1 MAKKQKSSL
10 QSAKKGV
17 VNKVSSSET
26 PVKKGKKD
34 VQKEKKDLKTFKTL
48 AKSVKG
54 KMSKTL
60 AKDKVQKMT
69 GKKKKPVRKPTL
81 KNRLRYKG
89 KLIPINLEEQIR
101 ECYKHWRKKKGKSK
115 RVTYEDIIN
124 AFYENKNKAIAD
136 LDNYTADPFCGIDEL
151 ESGIYEFHYFF
162 MNKLREMVE
171 LYQIKTPKYNV
182 MRWGDDF
189 YQRVSRGE
197 LRAELD
203 DFTDTLYKA
212 YAEARRNGESPESP
226 QWQFEMAILIYSGEI
241 FVDFNKTDIDDTLI
255 PYLI

>member
-1 MAKKQKSSL
+1 MAKKQKSSS
-10 QSAKKGV
+10 QATKKGV
-17 VNKVSSSET
+17 VNKVDSSET
-26 PVKKGKKD
+26 PIKASKKQVGNS
-34 VQKEKKDLKTFKTL
+34 KKDLKTFKTL

-54 KMSKTL
+54 KMSKSL
-60 AKDKVQKMT
+60 AKDKVAKMS
-69 GKKKKPVRKPTL
+69 GKKKKGRKPTL

-89 KLIPINLEEQIR
+89 RLIPINLEEQIR
-101 ECYKHWRKKKGKSK
+101 ECYKHWKKKKGKSK
-115 RVTYEDIIN
+115 KVTYEDIIN
-124 AFYENKNKAIAD
+124 AFYENKNKAVGD
-136 LDNYTADPFCGIDEL
+136 LDNYVADPFCGIDEL

-171 LYQIKTPKYNV
+171 LYQIKTPKYYV
-182 MRWGDDF
+182 KRWGDDF
-189 YQRVSRGE
+189 YQKVSRGE

-212 YAEARRNGESPESP
+212 YAEARRNGENPESP

-241 FVDFNKTDIDDTLI
+241 FVDFNKTDIDDTLF